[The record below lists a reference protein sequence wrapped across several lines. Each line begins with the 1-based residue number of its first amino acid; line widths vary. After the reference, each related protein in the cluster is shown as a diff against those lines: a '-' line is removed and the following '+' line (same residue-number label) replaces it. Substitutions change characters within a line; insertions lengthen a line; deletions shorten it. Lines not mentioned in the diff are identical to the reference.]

1 MVARAPRKRMYRTM
15 QGRMIDIE
23 KLRAANESTQAV
35 GNMNVNAKGDVLGA
49 GGKVVTPKETV
60 IRKYYEQPKGMV
72 SDTPVSKPMP
82 APRREPPKPIAK
94 ANPIVPKTTKKTVA
108 KPKTETKSTFSP
120 DGLIPA
126 FIGPPETKIAGT
138 FILTI
143 AINIPGTILS
153 QLAMQTTPSN
163 LCASTT
169 DSTLSV
175 INSLLG
181 SEYLIPIWPIAI
193 PSSTPIVLNSKG
205 TPPASLIDCFAI
217 APSSSR

>member
-1 MVARAPRKRMYRTM
+1 MVARAPRKRMYRSM

-23 KLRAANESTQAV
+23 KLRAANETVPAV

-108 KPKTETKSTFSP
+108 KPKTETKSKKGIEAAL
-120 DGLIPA
+120 DGL
-126 FIGPPETKIAGT
+126 E
-138 FILTI
+138 
-143 AINIPGTILS
+143 
-153 QLAMQTTPSN
+153 
-163 LCASTT
+163 
-169 DSTLSV
+169 
-175 INSLLG
+175 
-181 SEYLIPIWPIAI
+181 
-193 PSSTPIVLNSKG
+193 
-205 TPPASLIDCFAI
+205 
-217 APSSSR
+217 